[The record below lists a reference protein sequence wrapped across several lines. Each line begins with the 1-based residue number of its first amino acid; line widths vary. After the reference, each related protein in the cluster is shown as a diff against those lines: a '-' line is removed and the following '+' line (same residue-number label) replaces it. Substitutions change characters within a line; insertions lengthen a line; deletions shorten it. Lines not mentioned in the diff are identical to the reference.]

1 MMYQFIVSFI
11 LLKKEHVYNLDA
23 YIADFLAEQKKLSA
37 QGLGEFT
44 IIDGQAANG
53 APMVSFVPNKAA
65 YTTADLISYIAE
77 HQGKNK
83 IVTGFDVESHF
94 NQIKQFINI
103 GTPWVIPGFGQ
114 LKFGR
119 NRELE
124 FVQEVPNENA
134 LHERIRHKQAA
145 SEAHYQTYDA
155 VNPATQRSNTGTILL
170 TLVIVLGL
178 GVGGYYFYANSNSA
192 TSATTAKD
200 SIATLTDT
208 VVSVPSSSNMNN
220 TTTSTQPPQSNPAKQ
235 TDGTTVAVSPPLVST
250 ATSATGFRFVLNR
263 TVNAEYARKRYNQLK
278 AYGTPVFIDSVKRDS
293 FSLYKIYLRNNG
305 SPADTA
311 KLRDS
316 LTRYYGK
323 PVKVEV
329 GQ

>member
-1 MMYQFIVSFI
+1 M
-11 LLKKEHVYNLDA
+11 YNLDA
-23 YIADFLAEQKKLSA
+23 YIGDFLSEYKKLSA

-44 IIDGQAANG
+44 IVDGQAANG
-53 APMVSFVPNKAA
+53 APIVSFIPNKAA
-65 YTTADLISYIAE
+65 YTTEELVNFIAE
-77 HQGKNK
+77 RQGKNK
-83 IVTGFDVESHF
+83 IVTGFDVEAHF

-103 GTPWVIPGFGQ
+103 GTPWIIPGFGQ
-114 LKFGR
+114 LHLGK

-134 LHERIRHKQAA
+134 LHERIKHKQEA
-145 SEAHYQTYDA
+145 SDAHYQTYEA
-155 VNPATQRSNTGTILL
+155 TNPATRRNSTGTVLL

-178 GVGGYYFYANSNSA
+178 GIGGYYYYSNNTNGAASTIARDSVA
-192 TSATTAKD
+192 TV
-200 SIATLTDT
+200 TDT
-208 VVSVPSSSNMNN
+208 VVSVPSSSGTNN
-220 TTTSTQPPQSNPAKQ
+220 TAASMQPPQTNTTSKPG
-235 TDGTTVAVSPPLVST
+235 GTTVTTPPPPV
-250 ATSATGFRFVLNR
+250 ATTNATGFRFVLNR

-278 AYGTPVFIDSVKRDS
+278 AYGTPVFIDSVRRDS
-293 FSLYKIYLRNNG
+293 FSVYKIYLRNNA
-305 SPADTA
+305 SPSDTA

>member
-1 MMYQFIVSFI
+1 M
-11 LLKKEHVYNLDA
+11 YNLDA

-44 IIDGQAANG
+44 IIDGQAGNG
-53 APMVSFVPNKAA
+53 APLINFVPNKAA
-65 YTTADLISYIAE
+65 YTTDDLIRFIAE

-114 LKFGR
+114 LQFGK

-124 FVQEVPNENA
+124 FVQEVQNENA
-134 LHERIRHKQAA
+134 LHERIKHKQAA
-145 SEAHYQTYDA
+145 SDANYQTYDA
-155 VNPATQRSNTGTILL
+155 LNPATKRSNTGTILL
-170 TLVIVLGL
+170 TLIIVLGL

-192 TSATTAKD
+192 TSSTIARDSVATV
-200 SIATLTDT
+200 TDT

-220 TTTSTQPPQSNPAKQ
+220 TTTNTKPPQTNPVKQ
-235 TDGTTVAVSPPLVST
+235 PGGTTVTTSPPLVSK
-250 ATSATGFRFVLNR
+250 ATSETGGFRFVLNR
-263 TVNAEYARKRYNQLK
+263 TINAEYARKRYNQLK

-293 FSLYKIYLRNNG
+293 FSVYKIYLRNNA
-305 SPADTA
+305 SSADTA

-329 GQ
+329 SE

>member
-1 MMYQFIVSFI
+1 M
-11 LLKKEHVYNLDA
+11 YNLDA
-23 YIADFLAEQKKLSA
+23 YIADFLAEHKKLSS
-37 QGLGEFT
+37 QGLGDFT
-44 IIDGQAANG
+44 IVDGQAGNG

-65 YTTADLISYIAE
+65 YTTDDLIRYISE

-83 IVTGFDVESHF
+83 IVTGFDVEAHF

-103 GTPWVIPGFGQ
+103 GTPWLIPGFGQ
-114 LKFGR
+114 LQLGR

-124 FVQEVPNENA
+124 FVQEVQTENA
-134 LHERIRHKQAA
+134 LHERIKHKQAA

-155 VNPATQRSNTGTILL
+155 INPATQRNNTGTVLL

-178 GVGGYYFYANSNSA
+178 GVGAYYFYAKENNA
-192 TSATTAKD
+192 TSSATAKD
-200 SIATLTDT
+200 SVATVTDT

-220 TTTSTQPPQSNPAKQ
+220 TTTNTQPPAINSVKKPDA
-235 TDGTTVAVSPPLVST
+235 TVSTSPPLVST
-250 ATSATGFRFVLNR
+250 TTSATGFRFVLNR

-278 AYGTPVFIDSVKRDS
+278 AYGTPVFIDSVRRDS
-293 FSLYKIYLRNNG
+293 FSVYKIYLVNNT
-305 SPADTA
+305 PAADTA

-323 PVKVEV
+323 PVKVEISE
-329 GQ
+329 